1 MKADFSSAMSLPS
14 LFCSSALGRAFCILT
29 AFGAFVSPAFGAT
42 VAYVSLPTAT
52 NSSATILTNPA
63 YTSNLGYAF
72 KTGSSG
78 AYDIDWVNL
87 QLTSSQASG
96 STGTFMIAIHGT
108 DNETAY
114 SAVPSSTAYATDTVN
129 FTSLGPGQ
137 NFLLELTSAD
147 IPNISS
153 YSLQANTAYSL
164 FLYNAS
170 TSNAIALRR
179 LTGLANGTTNDEYD
193 VTNGFTMLDTF
204 RNNTPNYTN
213 GTGSYPALSISFGT
227 TVAVPEPSVLALFS
241 IFLGGGL
248 LRRHRKSFF

>member
-29 AFGAFVSPAFGAT
+29 ALGAFVSPAFGAT
-42 VAYVSLPTAT
+42 VAYVSLPTDT
-52 NSSATILTNPA
+52 NSSSTIPTTAA
-63 YTSNLGYAF
+63 YTSNVGYAF

-78 AYDIDWVNL
+78 TYDIDWVNL
-87 QLTSSQASG
+87 QLTSTQASG
-96 STGTFMIAIHGT
+96 STGTFKIAIHGT

-114 SAVPSSTAYATDTVN
+114 SAVASSTAYATDTVN
-129 FTSLGPGQ
+129 FTSLGLGQ

-170 TSNAIALRR
+170 SAISLRR
-179 LTGLANGTTNDEYD
+179 LIGLANGTTNDEYD

-204 RNNTPNYTN
+204 RNNTPNFTN
-213 GTGSYPALSISFGT
+213 GGSYPAFAISFGT

>member
-1 MKADFSSAMSLPS
+1 M
-14 LFCSSALGRAFCILT
+14 
-29 AFGAFVSPAFGAT
+29 SPAFGAT

-78 AYDIDWVNL
+78 TYDIDWVNL

-96 STGTFMIAIHGT
+96 STGTFKIAIHGT

-114 SAVPSSTAYATDTVN
+114 SAVPSSTEYATDTVS
-129 FTSLGPGQ
+129 FTTPGTA
-137 NFLLELTSAD
+137 NTPFLLELTSAD

-170 TSNAIALRR
+170 SAIALRR

-213 GTGSYPALSISFGT
+213 GTGSYPALPISFGT

>member
-1 MKADFSSAMSLPS
+1 M
-14 LFCSSALGRAFCILT
+14 
-29 AFGAFVSPAFGAT
+29 SPAFGAT

-52 NSSATILTNPA
+52 NSSASLPTSTS

-78 AYDIDWVNL
+78 TYDIDWVNL

-96 STGTFMIAIHGT
+96 STGTFKIAIHGT

-114 SAVPSSTAYATDTVN
+114 SAVPSSTVYATDTVS
-129 FTSLGPGQ
+129 FTTPGTA
-137 NFLLELTSAD
+137 NTPFLLELTSAD

-164 FLYNAS
+164 FLYSAS
-170 TSNAIALRR
+170 SGFALRR

-213 GTGSYPALSISFGT
+213 GTGSYPALPISFGT